1 MALSKTPTEVILDW
15 LNLRDNYL
23 PLLQN
28 EGLSS
33 SALQVALAF
42 TEAGGGGAGGVGP
55 SATESTLAA
64 ILAQIK
70 SDRAIASQLF
80 TDATG
85 AAYLRVLAYNQET
98 NAYES
103 ATLTLAG
110 APYTPTLPETPLVK
124 SDLDT
129 TETSWSIVTAG
140 TGYSVGDVVS
150 QYTFLSQS
158 PPTVVATLWFNQST
172 QLAISAPL
180 AGHRRRTDGLA
191 ATDATLA
198 TRALESGGNLSAIL
212 AKLSADPATQTTV
225 ASILTQLQND
235 RDISSH
241 LYRDS
246 TGKIYSRTIAFNQ
259 TSSTYEIRV
268 LDISTNPAT
277 TYVPVLPETPITQ
290 IFDVVLNTENTATNT
305 FLANGLLGST
315 SSSVAPATDTA
326 TANLNGRL
334 QKVAQN
340 ITALTTV
347 TANAGKATA
356 ADIGTV
362 TTSATGATFV
372 ALAVGACTEVVL
384 NNTAL
389 TSVDIEYQR
398 GGAGAAMLVPA
409 GAIAV
414 VEAISNTSNI
424 GVRRADQSNTPS
436 TFGFER
442 KTR

>member
-15 LNLRDNYL
+15 LNLRDNYI

-85 AAYLRVLAYNQET
+85 AAYLRVLSYNQET
-98 NAYES
+98 NSYES

-110 APYTPTLPETPLVK
+110 APYTPTLPETPLSK

-140 TGYSVGDVVS
+140 TGYSIGDVVS

-180 AGHRRRTDGLA
+180 SGHRRRTDGLA

-198 TRALESGGNLSAIL
+198 TRALESGGNLAATATNTAGTTSSVDAL
-212 AKLSADPATQTTV
+212 TADVSPKLS
-225 ASILTQLQND
+225 
-235 RDISSH
+235 
-241 LYRDS
+241 
-246 TGKIYSRTIAFNQ
+246 
-259 TSSTYEIRV
+259 
-268 LDISTNPAT
+268 
-277 TYVPVLPETPITQ
+277 
-290 IFDVVLNTENTATNT
+290 DVVLHAGETATNT
-305 FLANGLLGST
+305 FLANGLLGSA

-340 ITALTTV
+340 ITALTAV

-356 ADIGTV
+356 ANIGSV

-372 ALAVGACTEVVL
+372 VLASGACTEVVL

-389 TSVDIEYQR
+389 TAVDIEYQR
-398 GGAGAAMLVPA
+398 GGAGAAMLVPS
-409 GAIAV
+409 GSIAV
-414 VEAISNTSNI
+414 VEAITNTSEI
-424 GVRRADQSNTPS
+424 GVRRSDVSNTQV